1 MAKVLLWPGGE
12 EGQYAPE
19 VSAGIPMVMLNS
31 LNFHFS
37 SDPGDLSVI
46 YGLRQLILILALL
59 A

>member
-46 YGLRQLILILALL
+46 
-59 A
+59 